1 MSESAVI
8 DRFEGDQAVLLVGE
22 SERQAVVARSELP
35 KSSREGHWLQV
46 EFAGGKLVSA
56 AIDEA
61 GTARAKER
69 IAEKLERLRRGEH
82 RKP

>member
-1 MSESAVI
+1 MSETAVI

-22 SERQAVVARSELP
+22 SERQVVVARNALP
-35 KSSREGHWLQV
+35 KGSREGHWLQV
-46 EFAGGKLVSA
+46 EFAGDKLARVT
-56 AIDEA
+56 IDEA

-69 IAEKLERLRRGEH
+69 IAQKLERLRRGDH